1 MVQSSLLRA
10 YRKGSKYMTNL
21 KTWAIKTGFLAI
33 KTAAQTAI
41 GVIGGASLVTEV
53 NWAVVGS
60 SVLLAIVTT
69 FLMHVGDLDVDG
81 MIEQKEKEKSLG

>member
-1 MVQSSLLRA
+1 
-10 YRKGSKYMTNL
+10 MTNL
-21 KTWAIKTGFLAI
+21 KTWFIKTGFLSI
-33 KTAAQTAI
+33 KTASQTAI

-60 SVLLAIVTT
+60 SVVLAIVTT
-69 FLMHVGDLDVDG
+69 FLMHVGDLDVDA

>member
-1 MVQSSLLRA
+1 
-10 YRKGSKYMTNL
+10 MTNL
-21 KTWAIKTGFLAI
+21 KTWFIKTGFLSI

-69 FLMHVGDLDVDG
+69 FLMHVGDLDVDS
-81 MIEQKEKEKSLG
+81 MIEQSESKKGLG

>member
-1 MVQSSLLRA
+1 
-10 YRKGSKYMTNL
+10 MTNL
-21 KTWAIKTGFLAI
+21 KTWFIKTGFLSI

-60 SVLLAIVTT
+60 SVVLAIVTT
-69 FLMHVGDLDVDG
+69 FLMHVGDLDVDA
-81 MIEQKEKEKSLG
+81 MIEQKEKENSLG

>member
-1 MVQSSLLRA
+1 
-10 YRKGSKYMTNL
+10 MTKI
-21 KTWAIKTGFLAI
+21 KTWLIKTSFLAI

-41 GVIGGASLVTEV
+41 GVIGGASLLTEV

-69 FLMHVGDLDVDG
+69 FLMHVGDLDIDA
-81 MIEQKEKEKSLG
+81 MIEQKEKKKSLG

>member
-1 MVQSSLLRA
+1 
-10 YRKGSKYMTNL
+10 MTNL
-21 KTWAIKTGFLAI
+21 KTWFIKTSFLSI

-60 SVLLAIVTT
+60 SVVLAIVTT
-69 FLMHVGDLDVDG
+69 FLMHVGDLDVDA